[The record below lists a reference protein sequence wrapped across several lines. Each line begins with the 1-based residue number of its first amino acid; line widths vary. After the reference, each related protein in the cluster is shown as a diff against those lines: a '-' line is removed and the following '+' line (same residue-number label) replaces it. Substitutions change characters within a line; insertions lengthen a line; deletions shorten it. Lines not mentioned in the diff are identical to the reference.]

1 MIITFLFF
9 FCKVELTNKLSI
21 SLLKLKK
28 EYMLDREQQTLF
40 YEKLGENI
48 KEARRRQNMNQEEL
62 GVKLG
67 LSRVSIVNIETG
79 KQRLPIHV
87 LGDITNILKVKMSEL
102 VPEVV
107 SQANNILDTSIDP
120 NTLNKIIR
128 ESKDDSNSPE
138 KVINYLKNLTK
149 D

>member
-1 MIITFLFF
+1 
-9 FCKVELTNKLSI
+9 
-21 SLLKLKK
+21 
-28 EYMLDREQQTLF
+28 MLDREQQTFF

-62 GVKLG
+62 GEKLG
-67 LSRVSIVNIETG
+67 LSRVSVVNIETG

-87 LGDITNILKVKMSEL
+87 LGDITGILKVKMSEL
-102 VPEVV
+102 VPEVA
-107 SQANNILDTSIDP
+107 SQGNNAGNTSIDT
-120 NTLNKIIR
+120 NTLTKIKR

-138 KVINYLKNLTK
+138 KVINYLNNLNK